1 MQDKYIKEKRISEN
15 TEIENERELIRNII
29 RTREQIKVDTI
40 NFEYAKDGL
49 IDYYIY
55 KIKANQAKLEYLI
68 GIAKIKGLRVDMIK
82 DKKIK
87 SNIEE
92 EAI

>member
-1 MQDKYIKEKRISEN
+1 MEEEYIKEKGIIEN

-29 RTREQIKVDTI
+29 KTREQIKIDNI
-40 NFEYAKDGL
+40 NFDYAKDGL

-68 GIAKIKGLRVDMIK
+68 GIAKIKGIRVDMIK
-82 DKKIK
+82 DKKITMK
-87 SNIEE
+87 MNEE
-92 EAI
+92 VI